1 MYSNRK
7 IRGNY
12 ENIQIYYEITF
23 LLYQSINRVMESCLK
38 MTNNRIVVK
47 VVEFCLY
54 IADRYS

>member
-12 ENIQIYYEITF
+12 ENIQKYYEITF
-23 LLYQSINRVMESCLK
+23 LLYQSINRVIESCLK

>member
-23 LLYQSINRVMESCLK
+23 LLYQSINRVIESCLK

>member
-23 LLYQSINRVMESCLK
+23 LLYQSINHVMESCLK